1 MDLLGRD
8 VMEVMKR
15 RIKGYCE
22 LCGKPLQ
29 KFLDK
34 IELKDNHQICSDCFI
49 KYKRKGDKKNLL
61 KMDISIYQKRKEVEE
76 EMIKKEMD
84 EKMKQIQDE
93 NKSFYQEQERM
104 KNLPDEVFHEDIL
117 LTGNRTDAIQRNID
131 NCSEGEKVWIDE
143 EDEWIK
149 EEGDEYPERFVKVY
163 HEESSKEI
171 GKIPAEHEIQ
181 RQIKD
186 YTFTGNFKKIGESKS
201 LYVVI
206 DATGKKK
213 SVDRID

>member
-1 MDLLGRD
+1 M
-8 VMEVMKR
+8 VEVMKR

-61 KMDISIYQKRKEVEE
+61 KMDISIYQKRKEAEE

-93 NKSFYQEQERM
+93 NKAFYQEQERM

-117 LTGNRTDAIQRNID
+117 LTGNRTEAIQRNID
-131 NCSEGEKVWIDE
+131 NCSEGESVWIDE
-143 EDEWIK
+143 TDEWIK
-149 EEGDEYPERFVKVY
+149 DPDGEEYPERFVKVY

-186 YTFTGNFKKIGESKS
+186 YTFTGYIKKIGESKS

>member
-1 MDLLGRD
+1 
-8 VMEVMKR
+8 MEVMKR
-15 RIKGYCE
+15 KIKGYCE

-61 KMDISIYQKRKEVEE
+61 KMDIYIYQKRKEAEE

-84 EKMKQIQDE
+84 EKMKQIQNE

-104 KNLPDEVFHEDIL
+104 NNLPDEVFHEDIL

-143 EDEWIK
+143 VDEWIK

-186 YTFTGNFKKIGESKS
+186 YTFIGNIKKIGESKS

>member
-1 MDLLGRD
+1 M
-8 VMEVMKR
+8 VEVMKK

-61 KMDISIYQKRKEVEE
+61 KMDISIYQKRKEAEE

-143 EDEWIK
+143 VDEWIK

-181 RQIKD
+181 RQTKD
-186 YTFTGNFKKIGESKS
+186 YTFTGNIKKIGSSKH

-206 DATGKKK
+206 DAKGKKK